1 MREEERR
8 ERERET
14 ERVGDEGKVAHEGEE
29 RRGEKSRRE
38 KTQVGEVESDCVRRR
53 VVRGGSG
60 CPRATPWVGVTGGAG
75 W

>member
-1 MREEERR
+1 MREEESR

-38 KTQVGEVESDCVRRR
+38 KTQWGRSSLTV
-53 VVRGGSG
+53 
-60 CPRATPWVGVTGGAG
+60 
-75 W
+75 